1 MTRACLPLL
10 ILALLASSASAESCP
25 PIERTAGPPVY
36 VVLYGYP
43 YGSANG
49 EGQPV
54 QLGGMADL
62 RMVDDDL
69 IAMGRFFR
77 ALEPVQMHVHGEP
90 TPALIRAYSTFGVR
104 APSWRSLLWSV
115 GEIIDAIDRDTPSAE
130 LAEIYFYF
138 SGHGRR
144 TGG

>member
-62 RMVDDDL
+62 RMVDLWMTDL
-69 IAMGRFFR
+69 RMADI
-77 ALEPVQMHVHGEP
+77 VKV
-90 TPALIRAYSTFGVR
+90 STFGIVEQETMLIAR
-104 APSWRSLLWSV
+104 EFLEKVA
-115 GEIIDAIDRDTPSAE
+115 D
-130 LAEIYFYF
+130 
-138 SGHGRR
+138 HGI
-144 TGG
+144 GMA